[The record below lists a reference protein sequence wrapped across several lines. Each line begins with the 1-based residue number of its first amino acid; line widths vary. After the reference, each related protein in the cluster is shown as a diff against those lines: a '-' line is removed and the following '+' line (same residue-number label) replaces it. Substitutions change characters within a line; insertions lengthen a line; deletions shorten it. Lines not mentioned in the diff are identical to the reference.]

1 MQNFTRRTVIG
12 TALSATGLTVV
23 SGLTSCKAETHA
35 SLPSTSLL
43 TQNSLLD
50 NIGALRDPD
59 KNGVRLPKGFSS
71 RIIARSSQPVVSDSD
86 YIWHGAP
93 DGGAVFETKTG
104 GWIYTSNAELS
115 EGQGGVGALV
125 FDKSGEVVDAYS
137 ILSGTTRNCAG
148 GATPWG
154 TWLSCEETTG
164 GWVWECDP
172 KGIKPAVKRPALG
185 AFNHEAVAVNPE
197 TNIIYLTEDRRDGLF
212 YRFIPDTISS
222 DGLPDL
228 SSGTLQAAIVDPQT
242 KAVTWADVPDPLA
255 LDIPTRQQVASATPF
270 KGGEGIVYYD
280 NIVSFV
286 TKGDDRI
293 WAYQTDHEIMSVIY
307 DHATSE
313 TPILSGVDNVTVSQD
328 GELIISEDGGDLQ
341 IIAVTASGRLL
352 PLIQL
357 VGHDASEVTGPAF
370 SPDGKRLYFSS
381 QRGTEGSSKAGVTF
395 EVTGPFHR

>member
-12 TALSATGLTVV
+12 TALSATGLTAVT
-23 SGLTSCKAETHA
+23 GMTSCTKTPH
-35 SLPSTSLL
+35 PLL
-43 TQNSLLD
+43 TEKSLLD
-50 NIGALRDPD
+50 HIGTLRAPD
-59 KNGVRLPKGFSS
+59 KNGVKLPKGFSS
-71 RIIARSSQPVVSDSD
+71 RIVARSSQPAAGASD

-93 DGGAVFETKTG
+93 DGGAIFETDTG
-104 GWIYTSNAELS
+104 GWIYVSNAELS
-115 EGQGGVGALV
+115 EGRGGVGALV
-125 FDKSGEVVDAYS
+125 FDKKGEVIDAYS

-172 KGIKPAVKRPALG
+172 KGIKPAVRRPALG

-197 TNIIYLTEDRRDGLF
+197 TNIIYLTEDRGDGLF
-212 YRFIPDTISS
+212 YRFIPDTISN
-222 DGLPDL
+222 DGRPDL
-228 SSGTLQAAIVDPQT
+228 SSGTLQAAIVDPAT
-242 KAVTWADVPDPLA
+242 KAVTWADVADPLA
-255 LDIPTRQQVASATPF
+255 REIPTRRQVANATPF

-280 NIVSFV
+280 NTVSFV
-286 TKGDDRI
+286 TKGDNRI
-293 WAYQTDHEIMSVIY
+293 WAYQIDHEIMSVIY

-313 TPILSGVDNVTVSQD
+313 TPILSGVDNVTISQD

-341 IIAVTASGRLL
+341 IIAVTASGRLV

-381 QRGTEGSSKAGVTF
+381 QRGTDGSSKDGVTF
-395 EVTGPFHR
+395 EVSGPFHR